1 MPFIKYQEA
10 VFKNCLNS
18 YYYLLR
24 YICIHTNISY
34 INWFRNYAKRF
45 CIQIFRLCNRAKYLW
60 IWNWNTSCWFLD
72 VVCSG
77 TVLPQL
83 LLLHIFW
90 KQSIYWIRTLG
101 VFFLTLNKL
110 YHTENH
116 GYIIDRVIPPF
127 FLFLINDLTGFKK
140 YNFLWR

>member
-1 MPFIKYQEA
+1 MCIINSLLISIKSSSFHHKAFTLVYVFI
-10 VFKNCLNS
+10 F
-18 YYYLLR
+18 
-24 YICIHTNISY
+24 ISHKS
-34 INWFRNYAKRF
+34 IDLETMREDFVK
-45 CIQIFRLCNRAKYLW
+45 IFRLCNRAKCLW

-101 VFFLTLNKL
+101 VFFLTLNKP

-116 GYIIDRVIPPF
+116 GYSIDRVIPPF

-140 YNFLWR
+140 NNFLWW